1 MQLFYSAQIGSDSP
15 TYTFPREESK
25 HIIRVLRKQEGD
37 LIHLTDGC
45 GFLYT
50 CTITNANPNKCTVQI
65 KERVYH
71 EPMPYSLHIAVAPT
85 KNNDRFEWFLEKATE
100 IGITEITPL
109 LCDHSERKTI
119 KEERFSKIVQSAMKQ
134 SLQMHLPKLHPLT
147 SFSTFIAQLEEKKA
161 TKYIAH
167 CDDGSKISL
176 QGSLASH
183 NEVIILIGPE
193 GDFSEKE
200 ILIALENKYI
210 ALTLGKNRLRTET
223 AALTACQLISFLN
236 EQ

>member
-1 MQLFYSAQIGSDSP
+1 MQLFYSAEIGPENP

-25 HIIRVLRKQEGD
+25 HIVKVLRKKEDD
-37 LIHLTDGC
+37 LIHLTDGR
-45 GFLYT
+45 GFLYS
-50 CTITNANPNKCTVQI
+50 CKIITANPNKCTVHI
-65 KERVYH
+65 SDSLYH
-71 EPMPYSLHIAVAPT
+71 EPMSYKLHIAVAPT

-119 KEERFSKIVQSAMKQ
+119 KEERLSKIVQSAMKQ

-147 SFSTFIAQLEEKKA
+147 TFSSFISQLEGNNA
-161 TKYIAH
+161 SKYIAH
-167 CDDGSKISL
+167 CEDGNKISL
-176 QGSLASH
+176 QSSLAPH
-183 NEVIILIGPE
+183 NDVVILIGPE

-210 ALTLGKNRLRTET
+210 AVTLGKNRLRTET
-223 AALTACQLISFLN
+223 AALTACQLLSFLN

>member
-1 MQLFYSAQIGSDSP
+1 MQLFYSAEIGIDNP
-15 TYTFPREESK
+15 TYTFSREESK
-25 HIIRVLRKQEGD
+25 HIIRVLRKKEED
-37 LIHLTDGC
+37 VVHITDGR
-45 GFLYT
+45 GYLYT
-50 CTITNANPNKCTVQI
+50 CTIISANPNKCTVQI
-65 KERVYH
+65 TDSLFH
-71 EPMPYSLHIAVAPT
+71 EPMPYKLHMAVAPT

-109 LCDHSERKTI
+109 LCDHSERKNI
-119 KEERFSKIVQSAMKQ
+119 KEERLSKIVQSAMKQ

-147 SFSTFIAQLEEKKA
+147 TYASFISQLEEKTA

-167 CDDGSKISL
+167 CEDGVKISL
-176 QGSLASH
+176 QQSLSLH
-183 NEVIILIGPE
+183 NEVVILIGPE

-223 AALTACQLISFLN
+223 AALTACQLLSFLN